1 MRIRLLALA
10 VIVPTALVA
19 ACSNEPTEGVV
30 ARVGDHSLTVD
41 DVVDL
46 LVDQEEFPPQADVVA
61 AIIDLWV
68 DYTLLGEAV
77 MDDTTFSGLD
87 LEALVRQAEN
97 ASMIARLRDSVIQ
110 VDTFITN
117 DELQAR
123 YEAEAPDLELRARHV
138 MLTLPLQATDAQR
151 DSVRGQLENLRD
163 RIVSGGESFGDV
175 ARTFSQDIG
184 SASNGGDLGFFG
196 RGEMVQPFEEAVL
209 ALELGEISQIV
220 ETPMGLHL
228 IQLDER
234 RTQDF
239 DDIASDFRT
248 REQARSYITAES
260 TFVAQLEERAQPEVM
275 DDAVEVVRELAR
287 NPETRLSGRAERRP
301 LVSWEGGEYSVGELQ
316 LLIRIEPQAM
326 REQLIQFSDEEIDLF
341 LQNMA
346 RGDLLLAEA
355 QDQGFEPSRAR
366 IDSLVVDASSQLLE
380 AARVLGLTDIDI
392 APGEAVELGIA
403 RAVREA
409 LRGNLS
415 GATPTVPL
423 GFVGFQLR
431 EGVSFTSFDTGIG
444 ESLLQIAQIRAE
456 RSLSPLEEA
465 QDSTALPA
473 DTLER

>member
-19 ACSNEPTEGVV
+19 GCSNEPSEGVV
-30 ARVGDHSLTVD
+30 ARVGGQSLTVD

-68 DYTLLGEAV
+68 DYTLLAEAV

-97 ASMIARLRDSVIQ
+97 AFMIARLRDSVIQ

-123 YEAEAPDLELRARHV
+123 YEEEAPDLELRARHV

-163 RIVSGGESFGDV
+163 RIISGSEPFGDV
-175 ARTFSQDIG
+175 AQAFSQDIG

-196 RGEMVQPFEEAVL
+196 RGEMVRPFEEAVL
-209 ALELGEISQIV
+209 ALELGEVSQIV

-239 DDIASDFRT
+239 DDIAADFRT
-248 REQARSYITAES
+248 REQAQRYITAES
-260 TFVAQLEERAQPEVM
+260 TFVVQLEERAQPEVM

-326 REQLIQFSDEEIDLF
+326 RDQLGQFSDEEIDLF
-341 LQNMA
+341 LENMA

-355 QDQGFEPSRAR
+355 QDEGLEPSRAR

-380 AARVLGLTDIDI
+380 AARALGLTDIDI

>member
-19 ACSNEPTEGVV
+19 GCSNEPSEGVV
-30 ARVGDHSLTVD
+30 ARVGGQSLTVD

-68 DYTLLGEAV
+68 DYTLLAEAV

-97 ASMIARLRDSVIQ
+97 AFMIARLRDSVIQ

-123 YEAEAPDLELRARHV
+123 YEEEAPDLELRARHV

-163 RIVSGGESFGDV
+163 RIISGSEPFGDV
-175 ARTFSQDIG
+175 AQAFSQDIG

-196 RGEMVQPFEEAVL
+196 RGEMVRPFEEAVL
-209 ALELGEISQIV
+209 ALELGEVSQIV

-239 DDIASDFRT
+239 DDIAADFRT
-248 REQARSYITAES
+248 REQAQRYITAES
-260 TFVAQLEERAQPEVM
+260 TFVVQLEERAQPEVM

-301 LVSWEGGEYSVGELQ
+301 LVSWEGGEYSVGEFQ
-316 LLIRIEPQAM
+316 T
-326 REQLIQFSDEEIDLF
+326 SSWTHKW
-341 LQNMA
+341 QN
-346 RGDLLLAEA
+346 
-355 QDQGFEPSRAR
+355 P
-366 IDSLVVDASSQLLE
+366 
-380 AARVLGLTDIDI
+380 
-392 APGEAVELGIA
+392 
-403 RAVREA
+403 
-409 LRGNLS
+409 
-415 GATPTVPL
+415 
-423 GFVGFQLR
+423 
-431 EGVSFTSFDTGIG
+431 
-444 ESLLQIAQIRAE
+444 
-456 RSLSPLEEA
+456 
-465 QDSTALPA
+465 
-473 DTLER
+473 

>member
-110 VDTFITN
+110 VATFITN

-163 RIVSGGESFGDV
+163 RIVSGGESFVDV

-209 ALELGEISQIV
+209 ALELGEVSQIV

-260 TFVAQLEERAQPEVM
+260 TFVVQLEERAQPEVM
-275 DDAVEVVRELAR
+275 DEAVEVVRELAR
-287 NPETRLSGRAERRP
+287 NPDTRLSGRAERRP
-301 LVSWEGGEYSVGELQ
+301 LVSWEVGEYSVVELQ

-326 REQLIQFSDEEIDLF
+326 REQLI
-341 LQNMA
+341 
-346 RGDLLLAEA
+346 
-355 QDQGFEPSRAR
+355 
-366 IDSLVVDASSQLLE
+366 
-380 AARVLGLTDIDI
+380 
-392 APGEAVELGIA
+392 
-403 RAVREA
+403 
-409 LRGNLS
+409 
-415 GATPTVPL
+415 
-423 GFVGFQLR
+423 
-431 EGVSFTSFDTGIG
+431 
-444 ESLLQIAQIRAE
+444 
-456 RSLSPLEEA
+456 
-465 QDSTALPA
+465 
-473 DTLER
+473 